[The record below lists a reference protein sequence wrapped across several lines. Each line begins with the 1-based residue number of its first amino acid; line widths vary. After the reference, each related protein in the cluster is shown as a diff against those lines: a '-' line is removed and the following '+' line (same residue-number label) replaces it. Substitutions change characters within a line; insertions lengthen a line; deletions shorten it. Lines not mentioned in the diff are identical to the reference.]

1 MDFRQSNKGL
11 TGPVPGKVHPCWI
24 HGGKSPEKSL
34 LMWKYQHST
43 VAKVSKAL
51 HEGYLELTQQS
62 PPPRILPLWHHSG
75 ITFYLQQYLGYSY
88 ICISGIVIIQF
99 RCWHNAL
106 TQISDEKGSSP
117 QLIVTGQGNSL
128 CSWGGGCLDFSFYSF
143 CCCPQHLWNRHLP
156 PTCTRTNNKQQQECS
171 SLLMPRNTIPKL
183 AFTIKIL

>member
-1 MDFRQSNKGL
+1 MDFRQSNNGL

-34 LMWKYQHST
+34 FMWKYQHNT
-43 VAKVSKAL
+43 VAKVSEAL

-62 PPPRILPLWHHSG
+62 PPPQILPLWHHSG

-128 CSWGGGCLDFSFYSF
+128 YSWGGVCLDLLLLSI
-143 CCCPQHLWNRHLP
+143 LLLP
-156 PTCTRTNNKQQQECS
+156 TAPLEQAPASNLHQDRQQTTAGMLISLNAQEHHS
-171 SLLMPRNTIPKL
+171 QTGIHD
-183 AFTIKIL
+183 